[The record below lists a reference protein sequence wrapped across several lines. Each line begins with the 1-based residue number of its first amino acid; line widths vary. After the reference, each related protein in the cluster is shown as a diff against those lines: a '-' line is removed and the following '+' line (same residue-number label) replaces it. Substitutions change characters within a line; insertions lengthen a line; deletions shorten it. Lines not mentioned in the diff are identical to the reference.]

1 MLIGLI
7 GAGGLVGQV
16 VIKCLQDDLT
26 FNLTFNSELLE
37 FKFYTQ
43 NTKLNHKYTIHNKN
57 VRIENFRIS
66 LLQDMFFDFII
77 LATENATSKEIIEF
91 STKLNLKT
99 KFIDL
104 SSEFRLTNSVPLVIP
119 EVNPNDLYLDTN
131 SNTNTN
137 IISSP
142 NCTTTFLVMLL
153 KALEPLGFIRRVIIS
168 TYQSASGAG
177 IKGLEELKQQAKDW
191 VQNNDLTNVTT
202 NFWSKPLL
210 FNVFSHN
217 SSIESN
223 LYNSEEMK
231 IVKETQKILHRPDL
245 KITPTCVRV
254 PVLTSHCESINVEF
268 DRNIT
273 KDMIV
278 EKLTNFPG
286 ISILDNCDQNSFPEP
301 LICSGSNDVYVGR
314 IRPDLNDM
322 TCWNFFVC
330 GDQLIKGSGLNA
342 VQILAKLINNRI
354 NQRTP
359 VN

>member
-7 GAGGLVGQV
+7 GAAGLVGKV

-26 FNLTFNSELLE
+26 FNSELID
-37 FKFYTQ
+37 FKFYTRESGCGL
-43 NTKLNHKYTIHNKN
+43 KYILHKKKVIIEKFLMTIFEDN
-57 VRIENFRIS
+57 
-66 LLQDMFFDFII
+66 FFDFII
-77 LATENATSKEIIEF
+77 LATENDISSEIIGYANR
-91 STKLNLKT
+91 LNLKT

-104 SSEFRLTNSVPLVIP
+104 SSEFRLQDNIPLVIP
-119 EVNPNDLYLDTN
+119 EVNPEDLNLN
-131 SNTNTN
+131 SN

-153 KALEPLGFIRRVIIS
+153 KALEPLGIIRRVIIS

-177 IKGLEELKQQAKDW
+177 TKGIEELKQQTLDWFYHKDINK
-191 VQNNDLTNVTT
+191 VRID
-202 NFWSKPLL
+202 FWKKPLL

-217 SSIESN
+217 SSLQPN

-231 IVKETQKILHRPDL
+231 IIKETQKIFHRPDL

-268 DRNIT
+268 DTNIL
-273 KDMIV
+273 KDDIIN
-278 EKLTNFPG
+278 KLENFPG
-286 ISILDNCDQNSFPEP
+286 IKILDNCEENKFPEP
-301 LICSGSNDVYVGR
+301 FICSGINDIYVGR
-314 IRPDLNDM
+314 IRPDLDDM

-342 VQILAKLINNRI
+342 VQILANL
-354 NQRTP
+354 
-359 VN
+359 VNLVNSPKVKI